1 MKSRFS
7 VRRQLLKWL
16 LVPLL
21 ILIAVDSTILY
32 RISLHF
38 LRKAFDHALYD
49 TAYDVSQILTQNR
62 LNNAQ
67 LELKPEVRSMLLS
80 SQDDAMYYSVYDPQG
95 RFLGGDKTLPYQ
107 APQSWQRKVMFF
119 VGGHV
124 AGQDVR
130 VVSMPAVI
138 PGDQGDE
145 SVRIQVA
152 ETRNRRQH
160 LASQI
165 LLGILV
171 PQLLLLLVAVVLM
184 WFGIGRG
191 LRPLWDLHSAL
202 AQRSPR
208 DLSPV
213 QLKQVPEEVSMLVE
227 SINQLMQQV
236 QRLLESQNRFIA
248 DAAHQLRTPLA
259 GVMAQTELAQYET
272 NPDALQKSLANIAMS
287 TERLVHMVN
296 QLLILARAEP
306 EVMRAIQMHVLDL
319 RALAQHV
326 TGDLIS
332 LALPRNIDLG
342 FESELTHAWVLGD
355 ATSLEEMLS
364 NLVDNAIRYSDE
376 GGRVTV
382 SLTRDDQG
390 FVLSVEDDGP
400 GIPED
405 EREKVFERFHRVIG
419 TEQPGSGL
427 GLAIV
432 LEIAQV
438 HGATIQM
445 QDATPE
451 GGLRISL
458 RFADRSA
465 EAPVLV
471 SAN

>member
-1 MKSRFS
+1 
-7 VRRQLLKWL
+7 
-16 LVPLL
+16 
-21 ILIAVDSTILY
+21 
-32 RISLHF
+32 
-38 LRKAFDHALYD
+38 
-49 TAYDVSQILTQNR
+49 
-62 LNNAQ
+62 
-67 LELKPEVRSMLLS
+67 
-80 SQDDAMYYSVYDPQG
+80 
-95 RFLGGDKTLPYQ
+95 
-107 APQSWQRKVMFF
+107 
-119 VGGHV
+119 
-124 AGQDVR
+124 
-130 VVSMPAVI
+130 
-138 PGDQGDE
+138 
-145 SVRIQVA
+145 
-152 ETRNRRQH
+152 
-160 LASQI
+160 
-165 LLGILV
+165 
-171 PQLLLLLVAVVLM
+171 
-184 WFGIGRG
+184 
-191 LRPLWDLHSAL
+191 
-202 AQRSPR
+202 
-208 DLSPV
+208 
-213 QLKQVPEEVSMLVE
+213 MLVE

-272 NPDALQKSLANIAMS
+272 NPDALQKSLGNIAIS

-306 EVMRAIQMHVLDL
+306 EVMQAIQMHVLDL

-342 FESELTHAWVLGD
+342 FESELAHAWVLGD

-382 SLTRDDQG
+382 SLLRDG
-390 FVLSVEDDGP
+390 EHFVLSVEVDGP

-419 TEQPGSGL
+419 TRQPGSGL

-438 HGATIQM
+438 HDATIQM

-458 RFADRSA
+458 RFADHGA
-465 EAPVLV
+465 DAPVTTG
-471 SAN
+471 

>member
-38 LRKAFDHALYD
+38 LRKAFDHALYE
-49 TAYDVSQILTQNR
+49 TAYDVSQILTQDR
-62 LNNAQ
+62 LNSAQ
-67 LELKPEVRSMLLS
+67 LELKPEVRGMLLS
-80 SQDDAMYYSVYDPQG
+80 SQQDVMYYSVYDQQG
-95 RFLGGDKTLPYQ
+95 HFMGGDRVLPYLKPLKDQ
-107 APQSWQRKVMFF
+107 HKNMYYGAGR
-119 VGGHV
+119 V
-124 AGQDVR
+124 AGQEVR
-130 VVSMPAVI
+130 VVSMPVAV
-138 PGDQGDE
+138 PTAEGDVP
-145 SVRIQVA
+145 VRIQVA
-152 ETRNRRQH
+152 ETRNQRQH

-165 LLGILV
+165 LLGILI
-171 PQLLLLLVAVVLM
+171 PQLLLLVVAVGLM

-191 LRPLWDLHSAL
+191 LRPLWDLHAAL
-202 AQRSPR
+202 AQRTPR

-213 QLKQVPEEVSMLVE
+213 QLTQVPEEVSMLVE

-342 FESELTHAWVLGD
+342 FESELSHAWVLGD

-364 NLVDNAIRYSDE
+364 NLVDNAIRYSDDD
-376 GGRVTV
+376 GRVTV
-382 SLTRDDQG
+382 SLARDAQG

-458 RFADRSA
+458 HFADRSD
-465 EAPVLV
+465 EAPVPLAAV
-471 SAN
+471 